1 MRYRETY
8 RLAAFA
14 VSITLPP
21 PTLSQCVNTAR
32 VPQVRSDARKEVA
45 AVLLSGPGDGVSP
58 TGLRRFRN
66 DTVVHDEGQVLLG
79 LEGGDGLIR
88 DVSESVAA
96 ERVGERRTIFAG
108 GSFATFGSVKTAT

>member
-1 MRYRETY
+1 M
-8 RLAAFA
+8 AAFA

-32 VPQVRSDARKEVA
+32 MPQVRSDARKEVT
-45 AVLLSGPGDGVSP
+45 AVLLSSPGDGVSP
-58 TGLRRFRN
+58 ARFGGLRN
-66 DTVVHDEGQVLLG
+66 DAVVHDEGQVLLG
-79 LEGGDGLIR
+79 LEGGNGLIR
-88 DVSESVAA
+88 DASERVAA